1 MTSGFLNELV
11 RDDIL
16 RQKNLGIELT
26 PLQAELWRKRE
37 EIQPQLPQSDPP
49 LDYEFPSLKAAI
61 DVLRTIVGTITDDTV
76 DIETIKGAINL
87 RRTEIAIAQAEIK
100 RLQQCLAEQNK
111 ANAALEKYSQRLSL
125 LIDLEKSSYFVQ
137 CTMLELSIIAN
148 SNSFL
153 TLLKITTARILKVI
167 CKSSVKPKD
176 SLSLKLHETLRD
188 VDIFKNSRP
197 GRVSLIQIDCALSAK
212 ALSTSAR

>member
-26 PLQAELWRKRE
+26 PLQAELWKKRE

-61 DVLRTIVGTITDDTV
+61 DVLRAIVGTITDDTV
-76 DIETIKGAINL
+76 DIENIKGPINL

-111 ANAALEKYSQRLSL
+111 ANAALEKYSQQLSL
-125 LIDLEKSSYFVQ
+125 LIDLGKSSYFVQ
-137 CTMLELSIIAN
+137 CTMLVLNITAN
-148 SNSFL
+148 SNSSL
-153 TLLKITTARILKVI
+153 TLLKTTTARILKAI
-167 CKSSVKPKD
+167 CRSSLKQRD
-176 SLSLKLHETLRD
+176 NLRLKLHTTMRD
-188 VDIFKNSRP
+188 VDIFKNSGP
-197 GRVSLIQIDCALSAK
+197 GRANLTEIDCALSARVP
-212 ALSTSAR
+212 SMSAH